1 MPTFYFS
8 NDLTLILLLVG
19 GLFVIGMFLLRIQKQ
34 RQNTNN
40 KIENIKKNISASF
53 SLSGYLLEAQNEEA
67 VILAAMRAG
76 FDLLGAEGST
86 FVPFNEWKQSVSVL
100 KHGDLQFLQE
110 QDWQARLTDSATR
123 HSCRNC
129 KDKKAGS
136 ECILLQNPADA
147 GRVYCLALRCGGREI
162 GVINY
167 FFHNPPQIT
176 KSQELFLSELV
187 RLTDLR
193 LDALHA
199 HSQELD
205 SLRQSRQPALSK
217 EEFTSLNA
225 ENKELLDQLE
235 YQAVLNERT
244 RLAREIHDGLAQ
256 TLAFL
261 KMETARL
268 QIQISKGEIAS
279 IDQALQACHKTLSEA
294 YLDARQSIDNLR
306 RAPDEKFSD
315 WLETTASDFKL
326 LTDVAIDLSDLR
338 LDTIF
343 PNNIKAQL
351 IRIVQEALI
360 NIRKHALADTVSISA
375 LERAGEIILEIK
387 DNGSGFTPE
396 EVLTVSRYG
405 LRSMRERAESI
416 HADFQIISA
425 PGAGTTISLKIPTVE
440 KINL

>member
-8 NDLTLILLLVG
+8 NDLSLILLLAG
-19 GLFVIGMFLLRIQKQ
+19 GVFVIGMFLLRIQKQ
-34 RQNTNN
+34 RQSTNEEIENTN
-40 KIENIKKNISASF
+40 KNINASF
-53 SLSGYLLEAQNEEA
+53 SLSGYLLAAHNEEA
-67 VILAAMRAG
+67 VIMAAMRSG
-76 FDLLGAEGST
+76 FDLLEAEGSA
-86 FVPFNEWKQSVSVL
+86 FVPFNEWKQSVTVL
-100 KHGDLQFLQE
+100 KHGDFQFLQE
-110 QDWQARLTDSATR
+110 PVWQTRLTDPATR

-129 KDKKAGS
+129 KDKEAGMK
-136 ECILLQNPADA
+136 CILLPNPADA
-147 GRVYCLALRCGGREI
+147 DRVYCLALRCGGREI
-162 GVINY
+162 GVLNY
-167 FFHNPPQIT
+167 FFHKPPKIT
-176 KSQELFLSELV
+176 GSQELFLSELV

-205 SLRQSRQPALSK
+205 SLRQGRQPALSK
-217 EEFTSLNA
+217 EEFNSLNA
-225 ENKELLDQLE
+225 ENKELLVQLE
-235 YQAVLNERT
+235 YQAVLKERT

-261 KMETARL
+261 KMETARM

-343 PNNIKAQL
+343 PDNIKAQL
-351 IRIVQEALI
+351 IRIVQEALT
-360 NIRKHALADTVSISA
+360 NIRKHALADMVSISA
-375 LERAGEIILEIK
+375 FERADEIILEIK
-387 DNGSGFTPE
+387 DNGHGFTPE
-396 EVLTVSRYG
+396 EVTFVSRYG